1 MTVLEIAMQKMQ
13 DLPQQRQ
20 QEVLDF
26 IEFIAL
32 KSGSEFSDTISDN
45 TEKENVSC
53 YDLTK
58 QWIGIGDD
66 FSIYRRDRHNL
77 IPLIAPFYS

>member
-32 KSGSEFSDTISDN
+32 KSGSEFSDAISDN
-45 TEKENVSC
+45 TEKENISARDVLNKWAGVID
-53 YDLTK
+53 DLPADLSVNK
-58 QWIGIGDD
+58 QYMEGYGQ
-66 FSIYRRDRHNL
+66 
-77 IPLIAPFYS
+77 

>member
-26 IEFIAL
+26 IEFLVL
-32 KSGSEFSDTISDN
+32 KSGSEFSDAISDN
-45 TEKENVSC
+45 EVQETVSTHDVLNKWAGVID
-53 YDLTK
+53 DLPADLSVNK
-58 QWIGIGDD
+58 KYMEGYGQ
-66 FSIYRRDRHNL
+66 
-77 IPLIAPFYS
+77 

>member
-45 TEKENVSC
+45 TEAEYSQVNFPESWPFSS
-53 YDLTK
+53 DLEAILNNK
-58 QWIGIGDD
+58 FWQEID
-66 FSIYRRDRHNL
+66 S
-77 IPLIAPFYS
+77 

>member
-66 FSIYRRDRHNL
+66 LPSDLSVNKSYLQDYFRQ
-77 IPLIAPFYS
+77 